1 MRSTFFPASRVRF
14 FTEPLFSVESVAVM
28 LQNSPGDLSQVRKD
42 LETNKTRLGHMYCH
56 ICHIQAKR
64 SYFSLKIQWWSI
76 TRAAPFTITL
86 LFDYKIRG

>member
-1 MRSTFFPASRVRF
+1 MWSTFFPASRVRF
-14 FTEPLFSVESVAVM
+14 FTEPLYSVESVAVM

-64 SYFSLKIQWWSI
+64 SYFSLKIQWC